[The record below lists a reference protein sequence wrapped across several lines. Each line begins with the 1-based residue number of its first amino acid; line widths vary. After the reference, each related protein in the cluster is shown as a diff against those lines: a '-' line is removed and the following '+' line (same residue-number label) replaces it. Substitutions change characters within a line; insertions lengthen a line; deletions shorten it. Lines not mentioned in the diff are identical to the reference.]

1 MNKWYKEPGYL
12 DDVVLSTRIRL
23 ARNLKNITF
32 PSKINDEQAKKVIEN
47 VENAVNNFN
56 YKLNKIDL
64 VGIFQQGLFLFN

>member
-47 VENAVNNFN
+47 VENAVNILRS
-56 YKLNKIDL
+56 YGLNAVNGMLDD
-64 VGIFQQGLFLFN
+64 